1 MVRGGHLISRSR
13 ARWPGDQEA
22 LGVRTDQKT
31 SSEVITAGSGR
42 RSKKEEDL
50 LVEVA
55 DKGVSCDCKGA
66 RGMRLPGCGFWA
78 SRPDNK

>member
-1 MVRGGHLISRSR
+1 MVRGGHLISRSHDR
-13 ARWPGDQEA
+13 RPRDQEA
-22 LGVRTDQKT
+22 LGVHTGQKT
-31 SSEVITAGSGR
+31 SSEATMAGSGC

-66 RGMRLPGCGFWA
+66 HGMR
-78 SRPDNK
+78 